1 MFGLKSLKFL
11 FVMLAGLLLCLCVL
25 PAVNECE
32 AANAAAVQS
41 DEAAIDTCFLRN
53 LHPLQWL
60 GKRRPL
66 RGLRSCGLSD
76 EILRSDS
83 AATRGWN
90 PEFKLTAGDL
100 ERLRLE
106 RESR

>member
-1 MFGLKSLKFL
+1 MFGLKSLKL
-11 FVMLAGLLLCLCVL
+11 LTLMLAGLLFCLCVL

-32 AANAAAVQS
+32 AANAAAVQN
-41 DEAAIDTCFLRN
+41 DEAIDVCHLLDFR
-53 LHPLQWL
+53 PLQWL

-66 RGLRSCGLSD
+66 RGLRSCGLAE
-76 EILRSDS
+76 EIRHEDS
-83 AATRGWN
+83 AVLCGDN
-90 PEFKLTAGDL
+90 LEFKLTAGDL

>member
-1 MFGLKSLKFL
+1 MFGLKFL
-11 FVMLAGLLLCLCVL
+11 ALMLVGLLLCLCVL

-32 AANAAAVQS
+32 AANAAAVQN
-41 DEAAIDTCFLRN
+41 DEAIDVCHLLDFR
-53 LHPLQWL
+53 PLQWL

-76 EILRSDS
+76 EILQYDS
-83 AATRGWN
+83 ATTRDGN

-106 RESR
+106 RESL

>member
-1 MFGLKSLKFL
+1 MLGLKSLKFL
-11 FVMLAGLLLCLCVL
+11 AVMLVGLLFCLCVL

-32 AANAAAVQS
+32 AANAAAVQN
-41 DEAAIDTCFLRN
+41 DEAAIDICHLLDFR
-53 LHPLQWL
+53 PLQWL

-66 RGLRSCGLSD
+66 RGLRSCSLAD
-76 EILRSDS
+76 EILQYDS
-83 AATRGWN
+83 AALCGDN
-90 PEFKLTAGDL
+90 LEFKLTAGDI

>member
-11 FVMLAGLLLCLCVL
+11 ALMLVGLLCLCVL

-32 AANAAAVQS
+32 AANAAAVQN
-41 DEAAIDTCFLRN
+41 DKAAIDICHLLDFR
-53 LHPLQWL
+53 PLQWL

-66 RGLRSCGLSD
+66 RGLRSCSLTD
-76 EILRSDS
+76 EIQQYDS
-83 AATRGWN
+83 TATRGEIL
-90 PEFKLTAGDL
+90 EFKLTAGDL